1 MVGRKEHG
9 TWHLSLTRL
18 FPASVFMGESFNLAG
33 PATSPSSENGNNS
46 NMNMTMNLHQKKCN
60 HSFVHQVHLL
70 STYRVS
76 DTVLGAGDMQGDET
90 QSLP

>member
-1 MVGRKEHG
+1 MGRKEHG

-18 FPASVFMGESFNLAG
+18 FPASVFMGELFNLAG

-46 NMNMTMNLHQKKCN
+46 NMNVTMNLHKKKCN
-60 HSFVHQVHLL
+60 HSFVHQVLLL

-76 DTVLGAGDMQGDET
+76 DTVLGAGDMQRDET